1 LSKRLPRCGAQD
13 HGLARRVA
21 ATIARASLPGAVLL
35 RASVT
40 AIAMADR
47 HHRRRIRRVP
57 PRGISTPRFGF
68 DAATSS
74 ASLPATMPATKAGYW
89 GANEM
94 IGILGI
100 RGALRA
106 AVAVVAIGTA
116 SSALAQ
122 GAAYPN
128 RTITLVLPF
137 AAGSGT
143 DTTTRIISQHL
154 AQALGVSIVIDNKPG
169 ANGSI
174 AATFVARAAPDGY
187 TLFVTTNTSHSA
199 NPYLLKTMN
208 YDPIKDF
215 TPIARTGDLPFM
227 LVINPEIPANSV
239 GELITLAK
247 KDPGKYSY
255 ASGSS
260 SAIVSGATFANLAK
274 LDLLHVPY
282 KSSPPALTDV
292 IAGRVSMM
300 FVDVPTGLP
309 HVNGKALKALAVTTK
324 YRSKLLPNLPTM
336 DEAGVKGFD
345 ITSWQG
351 YLGPANMPWD
361 IVLKLNTEI
370 RKIIDRPEMKKDLA
384 DRGMEAFSG
393 PPEEFDAFLKE
404 QLVVWEK
411 LIREAGIEK
420 Q

>member
-1 LSKRLPRCGAQD
+1 MTTSKMAVAT
-13 HGLARRVA
+13 LAA
-21 ATIARASLPGAVLL
+21 ALA
-35 RASVT
+35 VT
-40 AIAMADR
+40 A
-47 HHRRRIRRVP
+47 
-57 PRGISTPRFGF
+57 
-68 DAATSS
+68 
-74 ASLPATMPATKAGYW
+74 
-89 GANEM
+89 
-94 IGILGI
+94 
-100 RGALRA
+100 GAL
-106 AVAVVAIGTA
+106 TA
-116 SSALAQ
+116 TPSPAQ
-122 GAAYPN
+122 TPYPAPGKN
-128 RTITLVLPF
+128 ITLVLPF

-143 DTTTRIISQHL
+143 DSTTRLISKEL
-154 AQALGVSIVIDNKPG
+154 ATALGANIVIDNKPG

-174 AATFVARAAPDGY
+174 AASYVARSEPDGY

-199 NPYLLKTMN
+199 NPYLLKTMT

-239 GELITLAK
+239 SELVALAK
-247 KDPGKYSY
+247 KDPGKFSY

-260 SAIVSGATFANLAK
+260 SAIVSGATFATLAGI
-274 LDLLHVPY
+274 DLLHVPY

-309 HVNGKALKALAVTTK
+309 HVNGKVLKALAVTTMK
-324 YRSKLLPNLPTM
+324 RSALLPDLPTM

-351 YLGPANMPWD
+351 YLGPANMPKD
-361 IVLKLNTEI
+361 IVTKLNAEI
-370 RKIIDRPEMKKDLA
+370 RKVVERPDIRKQLA

-393 PPEEFDAFLKE
+393 TPESFDAFLKE

-411 LIREAGIEK
+411 LIRQAKIEK

>member
-1 LSKRLPRCGAQD
+1 MTTSKTAAFAAALVMATGA
-13 HGLARRVA
+13 LA
-21 ATIARASLPGAVLL
+21 ATLSHAQSHYPAPG
-35 RASVT
+35 
-40 AIAMADR
+40 
-47 HHRRRIRRVP
+47 
-57 PRGISTPRFGF
+57 
-68 DAATSS
+68 
-74 ASLPATMPATKAGYW
+74 K
-89 GANEM
+89 N
-94 IGILGI
+94 
-100 RGALRA
+100 
-106 AVAVVAIGTA
+106 
-116 SSALAQ
+116 
-122 GAAYPN
+122 
-128 RTITLVLPF
+128 ITLVLPF

-143 DTTTRIISQHL
+143 DTTTRLISKEL
-154 AQALGVSIVIDNKPG
+154 AVALGANIVIDNKPG

-174 AATFVARAAPDGY
+174 AASYVARSEPDGY

-199 NPYLLKTMN
+199 NPYLLKNMT

-239 GELITLAK
+239 AELVALAK
-247 KDPGKYSY
+247 KEPGRYSY

-260 SAIVSGATFANLAK
+260 SAIVSGATFAHLAG

-309 HVNGKALKALAVTTK
+309 HVQGKALKALAVTTMK
-324 YRSKLLPNLPTM
+324 RSALLPELPTM

-351 YLGPANMPWD
+351 YLGPANMPKD
-361 IVLKLNTEI
+361 IVTRLNAEI
-370 RKIIDRPEMKKDLA
+370 RKIVERPDIKSELA
-384 DRGMEAFSG
+384 SRGMEAFSG
-393 PPEEFDAFLKE
+393 TPESFDKFLKE

-411 LIREAGIEK
+411 LIRDAKIEK

>member
-1 LSKRLPRCGAQD
+1 MTTLKKRAAGIAAALV
-13 HGLARRVA
+13 LAGPLA
-21 ATIARASLPGAVLL
+21 A
-35 RASVT
+35 
-40 AIAMADR
+40 
-47 HHRRRIRRVP
+47 
-57 PRGISTPRFGF
+57 GIS
-68 DAATSS
+68 
-74 ASLPATMPATKAGYW
+74 
-89 GANEM
+89 
-94 IGILGI
+94 
-100 RGALRA
+100 
-106 AVAVVAIGTA
+106 
-116 SSALAQ
+116 LAQ
-122 GAAYPN
+122 GTSYPTKN
-128 RTITLVLPF
+128 ITLVLPF

-143 DTTTRIISQHL
+143 DSTTRIISKEL
-154 AQALGVSIVIDNKPG
+154 GTALGTGIVIENKPG

-174 AATFVARAAPDGY
+174 AASYVARSAPDGY

-199 NPYLLKTMN
+199 NPYLLKNMT

-227 LVINPEIPANSV
+227 LVINPQIPANSV
-239 GELITLAK
+239 AELIALAK
-247 KDPGKYSY
+247 KEPGKYSY

-260 SAIVSGATFANLAK
+260 SAIVSGATFATLAGI
-274 LDLLHVPY
+274 DLLHVPY

-309 HVNGKALKALAVTTK
+309 HVNGKVLKALAVTTMQ
-324 YRSKLLPNLPTM
+324 RSALLPELPTM

-351 YLGPANMPWD
+351 YLGPANMPAD
-361 IVLKLNTEI
+361 IVAKLNAEI
-370 RKIIDRPEMKKDLA
+370 RKIIERPDIRKELA

-393 PPEEFDAFLKE
+393 TPESFDKFLKD

-411 LIREAGIEK
+411 LIRDAKIEK